1 MKGSW
6 RMARVAGVDINL
18 HWSFSLVILWVL
30 LHGAMGRRELANIV
44 FILAA
49 VLLLFACVMLHE
61 LGHALVARWLRV
73 EVHSITLLPIGGLAR
88 IQAVPEQPLYELLI
102 TAAGPLANLALVAAL
117 LPLFF
122 VLNERLLLLGFIASP
137 ATTMDMVMQSAF
149 QEGAWAGLMVFL
161 LLANSTLFVFNLIP
175 AFPMDGGRIL
185 RAVLALFLSPVAAT
199 QIAIAVG
206 QIIGLLLVVGA
217 VWLRHPGL
225 LIVAVFVLLTGNP
238 PRLRRSQT

>member
-61 LGHALVARWLRV
+61 LGHALMARWLRV
-73 EVHSITLLPIGGLAR
+73 EVQSITLLPIGGLAR

-122 VLNERLLLLGFIASP
+122 VLDERLLLLDFIASP
-137 ATTMDMVMQSAF
+137 ATIMDMVMQSAF

-161 LLANSTLFVFNLIP
+161 LLANSTLFFFNLIP

-185 RAVLALFLSPVAAT
+185 RAVLALGLSPAAAT

-217 VWLRHPGL
+217 VWLRNPGL
-225 LIVAVFVLLTGNP
+225 LLVAVLCY
-238 PRLRRSQT
+238 